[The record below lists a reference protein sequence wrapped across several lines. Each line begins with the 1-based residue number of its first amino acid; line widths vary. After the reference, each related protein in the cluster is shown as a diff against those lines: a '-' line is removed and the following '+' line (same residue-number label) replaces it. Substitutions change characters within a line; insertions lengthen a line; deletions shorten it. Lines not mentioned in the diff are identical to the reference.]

1 MKGKITRIAL
11 VLAMLLTTTTTF
23 AESRLK
29 GLDIRVVLRHDGSA
43 VITETR
49 QMTVEGSDI
58 SECYIGLANMD
69 GAEVSNLSVS
79 DETGRT
85 YDFTGDWDTKRS
97 RDEKAGQCGI
107 VVNSNG
113 IEICWGIGSEG
124 EHTYVTR
131 YELTGIVRSYEEVD
145 GIRQVFLD
153 RDVWPKPEHARVV
166 ITREDGTPISPDN
179 GARAWAFGV
188 RNGRVSFTDGALTVE
203 TSEAMTPKNALY
215 VMARFDK
222 GIFEPALATGL
233 NFEKK
238 QKQAFEGSDY
248 YIDTWWDTVK
258 RWWNILCDWFWTIL
272 GILICIGIPLYFVWN
287 LIKDSFQKRKLK
299 KGADWYRD
307 IPVGGD
313 LRRAARLIY
322 DSGDTDKHGS
332 LMSAQLMQ
340 LINIGALSVNWFDEE
355 PRITVHDTAK
365 SESQP
370 YALKN
375 MHKALHLAAGE
386 DGVLDLGELETF
398 VKDPKNQKWAAALG
412 NAASMSTGAINLEN
426 PKYYKEAQ
434 EVLGLKKFLKDF
446 TLLDERTTK
455 EVTLWK
461 DYMVWATLFAI
472 AKQVTG
478 EMKRLNPDFFKSN
491 PVVSQMV
498 ANIDH
503 SDRLERALETRMQA
517 YYERLAA
524 EERQREEQVH
534 DRSEGLGGA
543 TSEGGGG
550 GGFYG
555 EGGGGGLR

>member
-1 MKGKITRIAL
+1 MRR
-11 VLAMLLTTTTTF
+11 VLMSKVLRVMVILFTFHFSPLTSF
-23 AESRLK
+23 AGAVLYD
-29 GLDIRVVLRHDGSA
+29 LDIRVVLRHDGSA
-43 VITETR
+43 MITETR

-79 DETGRT
+79 DETGRA
-85 YDFTGDWDTKRS
+85 YDFIGDWDTKRS

-107 VVNSNG
+107 VVKRDD

-131 YELTGIVRSYEEVD
+131 YELTGIVRGYEEAD

-153 RDVWPKPEHARVV
+153 RAVWPKPEHARVT
-166 ITREDGTPISPDN
+166 ITREDGAPISPDN
-179 GARAWAFGV
+179 GVRAWAFGI
-188 RNGRVSFTDGALTVE
+188 RNGRVSFTDGALMVE
-203 TSEAMTPKNALY
+203 TTEAMTPKNALY

-222 GIFEPALATGL
+222 GIFEPAIATGL
-233 NFEKK
+233 NFEQK
-238 QKQAFEGSDY
+238 QKQAFENSDY

-258 RWWNILCDWFWTIL
+258 RWWNTFCDWFWAIL
-272 GILICIGIPLYFVWN
+272 GGLICIGIPVYFVWG
-287 LIKDSFQKRKLK
+287 LIKDSFRKRKLK
-299 KGADWYRD
+299 KRADWYRD

-340 LINIGALSVNWFDEE
+340 LINIGALSVNWFDEQ
-355 PRITVHDTAK
+355 PRITVNDVAK
-365 SESQP
+365 SEGQP

-375 MHKALHLAAGE
+375 MHKALHLAAGD

-398 VKDPKNQKWAAALG
+398 VKEPKNQEWAAALG
-412 NAASMSTGAINLEN
+412 NVGSMSTGAINLEN

-434 EVLGLKKFLKDF
+434 QVLGLKKFLNDF
-446 TLLDERTTK
+446 TLLDERTAK

-461 DYMVWATLFAI
+461 DYLVWATLFGI
-472 AKQVTG
+472 AKQVAD
-478 EMKRLNPDFFKSN
+478 EMRRLNPDFFKSN
-491 PVVSQMV
+491 PVASQMV
-498 ANIDH
+498 ANIDR
-503 SDRLERALETRMQA
+503 SDMLEQALKARMQA

-524 EERQREEQVH
+524 EQRQKEEHEH
-534 DRSEGLGGA
+534 DRSEGLGGT

-550 GGFYG
+550 G
-555 EGGGGGLR
+555 LR

>member
-1 MKGKITRIAL
+1 M
-11 VLAMLLTTTTTF
+11 AMLLTTMTTF

-29 GLDIRVVLRHDGSA
+29 DLDIRVVLRHNGSA
-43 VITETR
+43 MITETR
-49 QMTVEGSDI
+49 QMTVEGS
-58 SECYIGLANMD
+58 
-69 GAEVSNLSVS
+69 
-79 DETGRT
+79 
-85 YDFTGDWDTKRS
+85 
-97 RDEKAGQCGI
+97 
-107 VVNSNG
+107 G

-131 YELTGIVRSYEEVD
+131 YELTGIVRGYEEAD

-153 RDVWPKPEHARVV
+153 RDVWPKPEHARVT
-166 ITREDGTPISPDN
+166 IIREDGEPISPDN

-188 RNGRVSFTDGALTVE
+188 RNGRVSFVDGALMVE
-203 TSEAMTPKNALY
+203 TTEAMTPKNALY

-222 GIFEPALATGL
+222 GTFEPALATGL
-233 NFEKK
+233 NFEE
-238 QKQAFEGSDY
+238 KQAFEGSDY

-272 GILICIGIPLYFVWN
+272 GGLICIGIPVYFVWG
-287 LIKDSFQKRKLK
+287 LIKDSFRKRKLK

-313 LRRAARLIY
+313 LRHAARLIY

-340 LINIGALSVNWFDEE
+340 LINIGALSVNWLDEQ
-355 PRITVHDTAK
+355 PRITVNDVAK
-365 SESQP
+365 SEGQP

-375 MHKALHLAAGE
+375 LHKALHLAASD

-398 VKDPKNQKWAAALG
+398 VKDPKNQEWAAALG
-412 NAASMSTGAINLEN
+412 NVGSMSTGAINLEN

-434 EVLGLKKFLKDF
+434 QVLGLKKFLKDF
-446 TLLDERTTK
+446 TLLDERTAK

-461 DYMVWATLFAI
+461 DYMVWATLFGI
-472 AKQVTG
+472 AKQVAG

-498 ANIDH
+498 VNIDH
-503 SDRLERALETRMQA
+503 SDMLEQALEARMQA